1 MDWMLEQRDHHKI
14 RINILE
20 NNPDTTPSSLSAA
33 QTELAELE
41 QDILRHKPPIL

>member
-1 MDWMLEQRDHHKI
+1 MDWMLEQRDHQKI

-33 QTELAELE
+33 RMELAELE
-41 QDILRHKPPIL
+41 QDILRHRRPSA